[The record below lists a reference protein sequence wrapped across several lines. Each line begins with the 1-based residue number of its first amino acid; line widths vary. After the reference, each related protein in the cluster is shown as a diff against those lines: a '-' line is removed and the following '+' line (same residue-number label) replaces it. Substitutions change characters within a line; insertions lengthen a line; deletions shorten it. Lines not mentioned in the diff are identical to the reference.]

1 MCIFNCATIKLED
14 VAFYTDKRLDHINVY
29 SIKLLSNSDKKDEID
44 VEFVNMMKKYSY
56 VQLIQESSN
65 DWTRFT
71 IVSHVSTTTF
81 SNALF
86 LVVCKLKSL
95 YKCKIV
101 IL

>member
-1 MCIFNCATIKLED
+1 MCIFNCSTISLDD
-14 VAFYTDKRLDHINVY
+14 VTFFTDKRLDHVSVY
-29 SIKLLSNSDKKDEID
+29 SVKLLSNCDRKDEID

-56 VQLIQESSN
+56 VQLIQESSD

-71 IVSHVSTTTF
+71 IVSHVTATTF
-81 SNALF
+81 SNTLF
-86 LVVCKLKSL
+86 LVVRKLERI